1 MAINHQTEEILT
13 VMAEECAEIIVEIM
27 KIKRFG
33 LNTKVPDTKLTNL
46 DKLLKELGD
55 FMAMYELLHGQKL
68 FKEEQIHEYKQQKF
82 DKLKKFSNIK
92 ITK

>member
-33 LNTKVPDTKLTNL
+33 LNTQVPDTKLTNL
-46 DKLLKELGD
+46 DKLMKELGD
-55 FMAMYELLHGQKL
+55 FMAMYELLHKQKL
-68 FKEEQIHEYKQQKF
+68 FKEEQINEYKQQKF
-82 DKLKKFSNIK
+82 EKLKKFSNIK